1 VEAVNGPVDLL
12 GILRVFVR
20 RQEVQILLVSIE
32 SLLPGSCF
40 LVNFPEAEICRSVIG
55 IRPDSFFESAEGAFV
70 IFSPQ
75 VVVADL
81 YGFCRA
87 GRAEDKP
94 CVRPGVSC
102 GRGRAGSRRLLA
114 RQQKR

>member
-1 VEAVNGPVDLL
+1 MEAVDGPVDLL

-55 IRPDSFFESAEGAFV
+55 IRPDGFFESAKGAFV
-70 IFSPQ
+70 IFAPQ

-81 YGFCRA
+81 YGFRRA
-87 GRAEDKP
+87 RRAEGKP
-94 CVRPGVSC
+94 SVRPGVGL
-102 GRGRAGSRRLLA
+102 GRGRAGSRRLLG